1 MGAGERSAERF
12 VRFVSSYS
20 CTCVY
25 VLVRSNIYKNI
36 DSNLNV
42 ETSPHTPVRA
52 PTVSDGADPTV
63 GTDESR
69 DSNRTDC
76 ESTLSRPAI
85 ASSYWITRI
94 GTQHKYY
101 Y

>member
-25 VLVRSNIYKNI
+25 VPVRSTIYNI
-36 DSNLNV
+36 DSNLKLLPRLFLTALTQLS
-42 ETSPHTPVRA
+42 ELTSL
-52 PTVSDGADPTV
+52 
-63 GTDESR
+63 ES

-76 ESTLSRPAI
+76 ESLHFRDP
-85 ASSYWITRI
+85 R
-94 GTQHKYY
+94 
-101 Y
+101 

>member
-36 DSNLNV
+36 DSNLKLLP
-42 ETSPHTPVRA
+42 S
-52 PTVSDGADPTV
+52 PTVSDGTDPTV

>member
-25 VLVRSNIYKNI
+25 VLVRSNIYNI

-42 ETSPHTPVRA
+42 ETSPHTPVRLFLTA
-52 PTVSDGADPTV
+52 LTQLSELTSL
-63 GTDESR
+63 GTQIE
-69 DSNRTDC
+69 
-76 ESTLSRPAI
+76 PI
-85 ASSYWITRI
+85 ASLHFRDPR
-94 GTQHKYY
+94 
-101 Y
+101 

>member
-25 VLVRSNIYKNI
+25 VLVRSNIYNI
-36 DSNLNV
+36 DSNLKLLP
-42 ETSPHTPVRA
+42 SPTVS
-52 PTVSDGADPTV
+52 VSDGADPTV